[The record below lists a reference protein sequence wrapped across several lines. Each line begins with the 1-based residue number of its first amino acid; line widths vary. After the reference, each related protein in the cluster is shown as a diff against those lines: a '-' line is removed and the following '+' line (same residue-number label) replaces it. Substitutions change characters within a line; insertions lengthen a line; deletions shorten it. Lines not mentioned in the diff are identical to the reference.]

1 VLISPQAMA
10 NKSKDLADVVYVA
23 AMQIDDGTWCF
34 KTSVK
39 NNDLGWTHYANAW
52 EVTDLKGNRLGYRK
66 ITHPHVNE
74 QPFTRRQCQI
84 IIPKE
89 MNKVIVR
96 ASNNTNGYGG
106 NIIVV
111 DLNEIETTSYSVKRW
126 DF

>member
-1 VLISPQAMA
+1 MA
-10 NKSKDLADVVYVA
+10 NKSKDFADVVYVA

-34 KTSVK
+34 KVSVK
-39 NNDLGWTHYANAW
+39 NNDLGWQQYANAW
-52 EVTDLKGNRLGYRK
+52 EVTDSKGTRLGYRK

-74 QPFTRRQCQI
+74 QPFTRQQCQI
-84 IIPKE
+84 KIPKE
-89 MNKVIVR
+89 MNKIIVR

>member
-1 VLISPQAMA
+1 VLISPQAIA
-10 NKSKDLADVVYVA
+10 NKPKDLADVVYVA

-39 NNDLGWTHYANAW
+39 NNDLGWAHYANAW
-52 EVTDLKGNRLGYRK
+52 EVTDLKGTRLGYRK

-89 MNKVIVR
+89 INKVIVR
-96 ASNNTNGYGG
+96 ASNNSNGYGG

-126 DF
+126 NF